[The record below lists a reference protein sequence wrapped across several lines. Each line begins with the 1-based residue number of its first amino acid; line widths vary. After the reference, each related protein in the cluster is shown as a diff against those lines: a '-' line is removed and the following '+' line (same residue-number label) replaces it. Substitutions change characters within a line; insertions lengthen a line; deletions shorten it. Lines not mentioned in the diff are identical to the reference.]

1 MERERQPLRR
11 ADTGQTGKEIQ
22 GPDLGPVYLRQ
33 FKILM
38 QEQVLVP
45 DAYLW
50 DTDIIERIAKARQQ
64 FIKVDDDISPALLD
78 MLLDETNALQVSR
91 DFAQV
96 IGYAPPQIIA
106 FVGRRGQ
113 EVRTLEPVD
122 RSFYL
127 LLEKGRQFAGR
138 ALPDQHLDHLVPV
151 PSQHLFQRDAL
162 CQMSAPFTLYNKQIF
177 HDADNM
183 LDVSLACNSS
193 RAISE

>member
-22 GPDLGPVYLRQ
+22 GPDLGTMYLRQ

-38 QEQVLVP
+38 QEQILVP
-45 DAYLW
+45 DAYLR

-64 FIKVDDDISPALLD
+64 FIKVDDDIGLALPDTLFD
-78 MLLDETNALQVSR
+78 KTDAFQVSR

-96 IGYAPPQIIA
+96 IGNAPPQIITL
-106 FVGRRGQ
+106 VGRRGQ
-113 EVRTLEPVD
+113 KVRTLEPVD
-122 RSFYL
+122 RRLYL
-127 LLEKGRQFAGR
+127 LLEKGGQFAGR
-138 ALPDQHLDHLVPV
+138 TLPDQHPDHLVPV

-162 CQMSAPFTLYNKQIF
+162 CQMSAPFALYNKQIF

-193 RAISE
+193 RAISV